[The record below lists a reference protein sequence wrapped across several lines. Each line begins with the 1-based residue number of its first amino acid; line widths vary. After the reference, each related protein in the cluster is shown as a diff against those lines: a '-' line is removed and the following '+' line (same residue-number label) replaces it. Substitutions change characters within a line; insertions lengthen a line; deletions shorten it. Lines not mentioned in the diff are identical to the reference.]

1 MNILQGIII
10 GIVQGLTEFLP
21 VSSSAHLVFIQKLL
35 GVESSLAFDTFLHLG
50 SLLAVLIF
58 FRADIYK
65 LLNAWLF
72 SVEDITKH
80 RFKEGFY
87 EDPYKR
93 LAWYVILATI
103 PVGIVGILFESQV
116 DALFAGALYVPG
128 FFLFVTGT
136 ILYLSQR
143 IASGEIDMSHMGW
156 AQSLFMGLAQ
166 ACAIMPG
173 LSRSGT
179 TIAAGLV
186 AGLDKEFAAKFSFIL
201 SIPAIFGAF
210 IVQLKDKF
218 VELFLHIHSRA
229 FRRFRIGCGEHYA
242 GNERKRRIQAHAP
255 KRAFLC
261 VERAVI
267 LLCRQLNG
275 VMVRVIGLHHH
286 PAGGIGA
293 SRTSRNLGNMFM

>member
-1 MNILQGIII
+1 MDIFQGIII

-21 VSSSAHLVFIQKLL
+21 VSSSAHLIFIQKLL

-50 SLLAVLIF
+50 SLLAVLIY

-65 LLNAWLF
+65 MIRAWLL
-72 SVEDITKH
+72 SIGDILQH
-80 RFKEGFY
+80 RFREGFY
-87 EDPYKR
+87 SDPYKR

-103 PVGIVGILFESQV
+103 PVGIAGVFLESHV

-143 IASGEIDMSHMGW
+143 MASGQIDMSHMGW
-156 AQSLFMGLAQ
+156 FQSLFMGLGQ

-186 AGLDKEFAAKFSFIL
+186 VGLDKEFAAKFSFIL

-210 IVQLKDKF
+210 ILQLKD
-218 VELFLHIHSRA
+218 
-229 FRRFRIGCGEHYA
+229 IGLSLGTDGA
-242 GNERKRRIQAHAP
+242 
-255 KRAFLC
+255 
-261 VERAVI
+261 AVI
-267 LLCRQLNG
+267 LGFIAAFISGYLAIKWLLDLIQNRSLDIFSYYCWIVG
-275 VMVRVIGLHHH
+275 VIVFVGSIAH
-286 PAGGIGA
+286 I
-293 SRTSRNLGNMFM
+293 F

>member
-1 MNILQGIII
+1 MDIIQGIII

-21 VSSSAHLVFIQKLL
+21 VSSSAHLIFAHNLL
-35 GVESSLAFDTFLHLG
+35 GVESSLDFSTFLHLG

-65 LLNAWLF
+65 MLRAWLL
-72 SVEDITKH
+72 SVGDILQH

-87 EDPYKR
+87 SDPYKR

-103 PVGIVGILFESQV
+103 PVGIVGVLFESQV

-143 IASGEIDMSHMGW
+143 MASGQIDMSHMGW
-156 AQSLFMGLAQ
+156 FQSLFMGLAQ

-179 TIAAGLV
+179 TIASGLV
-186 AGLDKEFAAKFSFIL
+186 IGLDKEFAAKFSFIL

-210 IVQLKDKF
+210 IVQLKD
-218 VELFLHIHSRA
+218 
-229 FRRFRIGCGEHYA
+229 IGLSMGTDA
-242 GNERKRRIQAHAP
+242 A
-255 KRAFLC
+255 
-261 VERAVI
+261 AVI
-267 LLCRQLNG
+267 LGFIAAFISGYMAIKWLIDLIQNKSLDIFAYYCWI
-275 VMVRVIGLHHH
+275 V
-286 PAGGIGA
+286 GIIVFVGSIA
-293 SRTSRNLGNMFM
+293 HIF